1 MGECDSIGAVYSEIN
16 WHRLIRRAGRPNP
29 LVAAHCEDLAIAE
42 GLVIIHPNWW
52 GGPPAILKGWVDRVM
67 RAGLAYQLSA
77 EGVPKGLLQASR
89 ALVLNTSEGEL
100 HPDLQ
105 RRGHK
110 Q

>member
-1 MGECDSIGAVYSEIN
+1 
-16 WHRLIRRAGRPNP
+16 